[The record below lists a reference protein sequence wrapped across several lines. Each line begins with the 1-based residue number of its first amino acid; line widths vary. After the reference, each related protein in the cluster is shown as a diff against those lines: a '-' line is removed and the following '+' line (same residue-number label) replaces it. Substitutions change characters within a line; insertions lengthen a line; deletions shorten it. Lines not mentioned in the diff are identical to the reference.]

1 MNEKGQGTSS
11 MLYFWWN
18 GQWGFNEDGY
28 WVDENGVNRGKCY
41 QLTNDVPEHSNW

>member
-1 MNEKGQGTSS
+1 

-41 QLTNDVPEHSNW
+41 QLTNDVPEHSNWQGK